1 MVQKTKSDLFYNFL
15 LFAIVTI
22 LIEIAFFNQGLL
34 FSAFMSA
41 IFIYYGKKRYHK
53 TIGKLS
59 LFIGGATALLTI
71 LNMVTF
77 RFLLVAVFLFLVYQ
91 FFQSKKHPAV
101 YKAVSS
107 HGEQQNEAPE
117 QIHKKP
123 LLFKNTIIGRQ
134 STPNTVY
141 EWNDINIQSG
151 VGEFVVDLSN
161 TVLPKGESV
170 ICIRNLFGSVHIYVP
185 FELEFAIVHTVAIGN
200 ATILQNEE
208 SKLFNQN
215 IHYHTSNYSQ
225 SEQKLKIVT
234 STVVGSLEVK
244 RV

>member
-15 LFAIVTI
+15 LFAIVII
-22 LIEIAFFNQGLL
+22 LIEIAFFNEGFL
-34 FSAFMSA
+34 FSAFISA
-41 IFIYYGKKRYHK
+41 IFIYYGKKRYHR

-77 RFLLVAVFLFLVYQ
+77 KFLLLAIFLLLVYR
-91 FFQSKKHPAV
+91 FFQSKKHPAI
-101 YKAVSS
+101 YKASNAN
-107 HGEQQNEAPE
+107 GEQQNAEPE

-123 LLFKNTIIGRQ
+123 LLFKNTIIGGQ
-134 STPNTVY
+134 STPNKVY

-151 VGEFVVDLSN
+151 IGEFVVDLSE

-185 FELEFAIVHTVAIGN
+185 FELEVEIVHSVAVGN
-200 ATILQNEE
+200 VKIFNNEE
-208 SKLFNQN
+208 PKMFNQN
-215 IHYHTSNYSQ
+215 IHYHTSQYDQ
-225 SEQKLKIVT
+225 AEQKLKIVT